1 MKTLMF
7 TTALIASAGVIF
19 AQNVGV
25 NAKTDEKPTTIVEQ
39 IEEAGD
45 SDEGPEIV
53 VEATQK
59 EEEIAKTEK
68 SQPQGK
74 EKFVSAEQQVQDTIE
89 KKMKLEFGYISERK
103 SIIAQGTSYAT
114 VRDPANDE
122 TFMALR
128 TAKATEAYLLAK
140 IAVIQ
145 AISTDFTAF
154 DRVSTTAKYGES
166 NVEKV
171 FAQKQ
176 AAFAAKRAEFEKKL
190 AQLDSAEAEAL
201 EGVTLNDRFGAILD
215 GIAKKINSEYD
226 PEKISADK
234 KAKYEALKAECE
246 VLRAEFEALQE
257 DAEKIPATPKNEVE
271 SGVTM
276 LAKMPLIGSSVLTQ
290 AESWD
295 ESTKQ
300 YSVSMAIV
308 WSPKLQDCAVKIAA
322 GNYEPGKD
330 LGTLTRTEWM
340 NMQDLAAMVGPR
352 RFVDKN
358 GHPYFVGIAATDL
371 TCQNSDI
378 NGRKMMA
385 DAEARKAVAFS
396 LVGDLK
402 ANEEYKMHLK
412 EYQSKSDDLRSIVQ
426 NLVSAMDQKAD
437 LKLQG
442 CLSMRNRTLTHPIT
456 GRKTYVTVFYVDP
469 SLSKDAAEILK
480 SSYAASEIITKATQ
494 YNRGVHAGLESQL
507 KATRESKAEF
517 KRGKAD
523 GQKQLQEETKAMET
537 RVLPKPMKKAVSA
550 GAAGSGETKK
560 VSGKSR
566 GGSYSGDA
574 AIDTNF

>member
-7 TTALIASAGVIF
+7 ATACIASAGVIF
-19 AQNVGV
+19 AQDVDEK
-25 NAKTDEKPTTIVEQ
+25 AKTDEKPTTIVEQ
-39 IEEAGD
+39 IEESGD

-53 VEATQK
+53 VEAMQKEAEIAK
-59 EEEIAKTEK
+59 EEEA
-68 SQPQGK
+68 QPK
-74 EKFVSAEQQVQDTIE
+74 AEEKFVSAETQVQDIIE
-89 KKMKLEFGYISERK
+89 KMKLEFGYLSERK

-140 IAVIQ
+140 IDVIRS
-145 AISTDFTAF
+145 ISTDFTAF
-154 DRVSTTAKYGES
+154 DRATTSAKYGES

-190 AQLDSAEAEAL
+190 AQLDSAEADAL
-201 EGVTLNDRFGAILD
+201 EGVTFNDRFGAILD
-215 GIAKKINSEYD
+215 GMAKKINKEYD
-226 PEKISADK
+226 SEKISADK
-234 KAKYEALKAECE
+234 KAKYEALKSECE
-246 VLRAEFEALQE
+246 VLKAEFEALQA
-257 DAEKIPATPKNEVE
+257 DAENIPATPKNEVE

-276 LAKMPLIGSSVLTQ
+276 LAKMPLVGSSVLTQ

-308 WSPKLQDCAVKIAA
+308 WSPKLQESAVKIAA

-330 LGTLTRTEWM
+330 LGTLTRKEWID
-340 NMQDLAAMVGPR
+340 MQDLAAMVGPR

-358 GHPYFVGIAATDL
+358 GHPYFVGVAAADL

-378 NGRKMMA
+378 KGRKMMA

-396 LVGDLK
+396 LVGDLQSY
-402 ANEEYKMHLK
+402 EDYKMHLK

-426 NLVSAMDQKAD
+426 DLVSKMGQKAVIN
-437 LKLQG
+437 LQG

-469 SLSKDAAEILK
+469 ILAKDAAEILK
-480 SSYAASEIITKATQ
+480 SNYAASEVITKATQ
-494 YNRGVHAGLESQL
+494 YKRGVHAGMEAQL

-517 KRGKAD
+517 SRGKAD
-523 GQKQLQEETKAMET
+523 GQKQLQDETKAMES
-537 RVLPKPMKKAVSA
+537 RVRPKPARKAVSA
-550 GAAGSGETKK
+550 GAAGSGETRKAP
-560 VSGKSR
+560 GKSR
-566 GGSYSGDA
+566 GGSYSGDG